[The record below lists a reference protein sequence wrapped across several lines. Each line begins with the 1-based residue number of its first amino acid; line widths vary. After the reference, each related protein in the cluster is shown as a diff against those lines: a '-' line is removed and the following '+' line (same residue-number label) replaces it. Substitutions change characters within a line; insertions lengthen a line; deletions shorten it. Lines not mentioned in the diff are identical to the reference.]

1 MHIQK
6 ATNVVYMML
15 KPSSDKT
22 IDICDIFLKLYE
34 KPLSYSVNCGR
45 FLIIIAIAITSG
57 GLHQDLASLPQDCVR
72 RNFSEL

>member
-1 MHIQK
+1 MC
-6 ATNVVYMML
+6 MMP

-22 IDICDIFLKLYE
+22 VDICNIFLKLYE
-34 KPLSYSVNCGR
+34 KPDFKFIVHYSVSCSR